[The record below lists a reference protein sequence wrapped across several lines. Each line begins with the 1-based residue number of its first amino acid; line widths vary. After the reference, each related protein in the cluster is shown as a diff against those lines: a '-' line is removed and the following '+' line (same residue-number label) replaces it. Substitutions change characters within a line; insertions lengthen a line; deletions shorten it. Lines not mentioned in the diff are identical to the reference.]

1 MATKSDY
8 KYTEENKNIKFPPTL
23 RKYFTVAEFDISSGI
38 YEQYFYTNIG
48 RISPR
53 LDGSRDGCMFV
64 WEFDMF
70 HNVIHNNQVKHSAKH
85 RGIDQHL
92 FGLCKLRTSK

>member
-8 KYTEENKNIKFPPTL
+8 KIYKGESNFHLVFVNISQFRSSIL
-23 RKYFTVAEFDISSGI
+23 VAAYMSNI
-38 YEQYFYTNIG
+38 YTNIG

-53 LDGSRDGCMFV
+53 LEGSRDGCMFV
-64 WEFDMF
+64 CEFDVF
-70 HNVIHNNQVKHSAKH
+70 HNVIHSKQVKHSAKH
-85 RGIDQHL
+85 RGIDQQL